1 MIATEILTKGV
12 EQGIITA
19 DQAERLRALENAGE
33 PPDLPA
39 SPDDE
44 QLRFISGFSDI
55 FVTIGLAMFLG
66 AIGFFGSRSGGPLG
80 MWIIIAAAAWL
91 LAEFFTR
98 LRRMALPSI
107 VLLVVFSSTV
117 F

>member
-1 MIATEILTKGV
+1 MVSNEILTKGV
-12 EQGIITA
+12 ARGIITA
-19 DQAERLRALENAGE
+19 EQAERLRALETVGE
-33 PPDLPA
+33 PLEQPA

-66 AIGFFGSRSGGPLG
+66 AIGYFAQQSGGKLG
-80 MWIIIAAAAWL
+80 MWIAIIVTVWL

-98 LRRMALPSI
+98 LRRM
-107 VLLVVFSSTV
+107 
-117 F
+117 